1 MAIPL
6 TNQIS
11 ESYDWL
17 DITCTSAFITRK
29 ALRRF
34 QSIQNIEACRSVI
47 EAILNNMAKT
57 CQRYAKLQRGETF
70 TFSDNMQYFIMY
82 CLGMLKS

>member
-17 DITCTSAFITRK
+17 DITAAAAFILRK

-34 QSIQNIEACRSVI
+34 ETIKNIEACRSVI
-47 EAILNNMAKT
+47 EAILNNMCKT
-57 CQRYAKLQRGETF
+57 C
-70 TFSDNMQYFIMY
+70 
-82 CLGMLKS
+82 